1 MSIFNLF
8 SLMGG
13 LALFLFGMDLM
24 GKALEKQAGS
34 RLSIILGKLTSSPL
48 KGFLLGLGVTAV
60 IQSSS
65 ATTVMVVGFVNSGIM
80 SLRQAIGIIM
90 GSNVG
95 TTVTAWIL
103 SLTGLQGDSFL
114 INLMKPSSFSP
125 ILAFIGIIMYMAAKS
140 DKKKNIGVIMLG
152 FAILMTGMESM
163 SGAVSPLADTP
174 WFSNLFISFSNPI
187 LGVVAGAVLTA
198 IIQSSSAS
206 VGILQALS
214 TTGVITYGSAMP
226 IIMGQNIGTCI
237 TAILSSFGTTKNAKR
252 AAAVHLYFNI
262 IGVTI
267 FLIVFY
273 GLNSIFQFEFVSSVI
288 DQKGI
293 ALVHTTF
300 NVMATAIMLPFSSL
314 LEKLAIAT
322 IKDDGGDEEFQL
334 LDKRLLLTPALA
346 VERSQTLVQTMS
358 NLAFEGFK
366 KSAENLNSADE
377 KLYNEIKSMEKSVD
391 KYEDKLG
398 SYLVRLSEQDL
409 TVDNS
414 HEISKML
421 HVINDFERISD
432 YSVNIIEAGR
442 EMFDKKIS
450 FSNEAMREL
459 GILRNATFELIDYT
473 ENSYTQDDVEIAME
487 VEPLQHVIN
496 ELILEIKDNHI
507 ERLKNQQCTIELGFV
522 LSDILNAYERCAAH
536 CSNIAIAVLEAK
548 NDSFAPHESSRRYR
562 KDARS
567 SYQEN
572 YRKQKE
578 KYSVAL

>member
-80 SLRQAIGIIM
+80 TLRQAIGIIM

-114 INLMKPSSFSP
+114 IKLMKPSSFSP

-163 SGAVSPLADTP
+163 SGSVSPLADTP

-300 NVMATAIMLPFSSL
+300 NVMATAVMLPFSSL

-346 VERSQTLVQTMS
+346 VERSRILVQTMS

-366 KSAENLNSADE
+366 KSAEGLNSTDE

-409 TVDNS
+409 TVADS

-450 FSNEAMREL
+450 FSDEAMREL
-459 GILRNATFELIDYT
+459 GILRSATFELIDYT
-473 ENSYTQDDVEIAME
+473 ENSYVQDDMEIAME

-562 KDARS
+562 KDANFP
-567 SYQEN
+567 YQEN
-572 YRKQKE
+572 YQRQKE
-578 KYSVAL
+578 KYSVVL